1 MRRRLESQA
10 LAENEALKSTLPD
23 WLWDLGSI
31 DGNIYIVPN
40 YQRAANLMYLTTPKE
55 YMDNYG
61 DKEKIESVI
70 QNPDSTVEEIAA
82 VLEEYCQAVQAGE
95 GATKYMPPLATMYYS
110 QYGFMDNFDKING
123 EFIAFNKDNKV
134 VDQYLYDEVKEAY
147 RISGEWYE
155 KGYIHPDIMTI
166 SPSDF
171 QAGNMMNEVSYIF
184 CVNNQAGD
192 EEKVSDYYSQSY
204 GFDTYAIPIKTNYYI
219 TNTWSAGGNGVTA
232 KCEHPDKALRLIELM
247 TTEEGKDLYNMMV
260 YGIEGVHYEKID
272 DTHIRTLEYDG
283 TQGGVD
289 TSYAGIKWIIGN
301 TFNAYLN
308 QGCVDGDNELALEIN
323 NSEDNEISNL
333 MGFNAS
339 VENISTQLEQI
350 SAVSQEYA
358 SSLYNG
364 ALGSGWED
372 QYNAYLEKMENAGLN
387 EVITEHQS
395 QVDAFLAGQSE

>member
-1 MRRRLESQA
+1 
-10 LAENEALKSTLPD
+10 
-23 WLWDLGSI
+23 
-31 DGNIYIVPN
+31 
-40 YQRAANLMYLTTPKE
+40 
-55 YMDNYG
+55 
-61 DKEKIESVI
+61 
-70 QNPDSTVEEIAA
+70 
-82 VLEEYCQAVQAGE
+82 
-95 GATKYMPPLATMYYS
+95 
-110 QYGFMDNFDKING
+110 
-123 EFIAFNKDNKV
+123 
-134 VDQYLYDEVKEAY
+134 
-147 RISGEWYE
+147 
-155 KGYIHPDIMTI
+155 
-166 SPSDF
+166 
-171 QAGNMMNEVSYIF
+171 MMNEVSYIF

-387 EVITEHQS
+387 EVITELQS